1 MIFVIYTS
9 KNWSFIQI
17 LANLF
22 QIFEGFC
29 IYNNYFLYLCRQTR
43 EIYHGKIKSDK
54 NRSGRTRP

>member
-29 IYNNYFLYLCRQTR
+29 IYNNYF
-43 EIYHGKIKSDK
+43 
-54 NRSGRTRP
+54 